1 MGKANIKIIT
11 KTALMAALVFLAT
24 YILKIPLLFGYTHLG
39 DCMIFIGV
47 IILGSKRGAFAG
59 GVGAALADL
68 AGGYPQWILPTFIIK
83 FIMAFTMGIFIE
95 KLMPK
100 FKYNYIVGS
109 VAGGIMQIIGYTA
122 VQCFYYGRA
131 NAIVNIPPLL
141 LQTVSGIVIAAIF
154 VAILGASGILGKV
167 KTM

>member
-1 MGKANIKIIT
+1 MEKLSIKDIT
-11 KTALMAALVFLAT
+11 KTALMTALVFLAT
-24 YILKIPLLFGYTHLG
+24 FVFKFPLLFGYTHLG

-47 IILGSKRGAFAG
+47 IILGGKKGAFAG

-109 VAGGIMQIIGYTA
+109 IAGGIMQVIGYTA
-122 VQCFYYGRA
+122 VQFFYYGWA
-131 NAIVNIPPLL
+131 NAMVNVPTLL
-141 LQTVSGIVIAAIF
+141 LQTASGIVIAGIF
-154 VAILGASGILGKV
+154 VAVLGASGLIAKV
-167 KTM
+167 KAM